1 MATRRTALLE
11 FLKRQRMAVQASTSA
26 NGAPQ
31 APVVAIVVG
40 DGLELLFDT
49 IRTSRKAENLRQNP
63 RVAFVI
69 GGWTPGDKR
78 SVQYEGIAEE
88 LGGADL
94 ERLRR
99 VYFGRISGEGGGAGD
114 WPDLTYVRVRP
125 TWIRFGDFNPTLP
138 EIVEFSADELDTPSA
153 TSP

>member
-11 FLKRQRMAVQASTSA
+11 LLKRQRMAVQASTSA

-31 APVVAIVVG
+31 AALVAIVVG

-69 GGWTPGDKR
+69 GGWTPGDKG

-88 LGGADL
+88 LGGADI
-94 ERLRR
+94 ECLRKL
-99 VYFGRISGEGGGAGD
+99 GSLIWPGD
-114 WPDLTYVRVRP
+114 SRKHRTPENPNGCARNSPD
-125 TWIRFGDFNPTLP
+125 
-138 EIVEFSADELDTPSA
+138 
-153 TSP
+153 